1 LRPWVRLPQ
10 INASGRSVSRIL
22 SSESLK
28 FTPRR
33 LHPCL
38 LASAIIHLCSL
49 PETQAERAAPSSL
62 LDLAPDGGYLAA
74 HITANAGGLLR
85 RLFTM
90 TGARQSCPEFVAE
103 SRRSTSRPRLFFSV
117 ALSDRFLRP
126 GISPAPC
133 PAEYGLSS
141 TLRNGEPRSPNR
153 PEACSSYTRD
163 KAASTPRSVLRLT
176 VFSLPTQNREW
187 QSSRMACFASEA
199 RLRTLRDGLAGLFNV
214 KLSRKIRSRG
224 ESWSRPRGSS

>member
-1 LRPWVRLPQ
+1 MS
-10 INASGRSVSRIL
+10 ASGRSVSRIL
-22 SSESLK
+22 SSESHK

-33 LHPCL
+33 LHPCR

-49 PETQAERAAPSSL
+49 PETQAERATPSSL

-74 HITANAGGLLR
+74 HIAVNAGGLLH

-90 TGARQSCPEFVAE
+90 TGARQCCPEFVAE
-103 SRRSTSRPRLFFSV
+103 SRGSISRPRLLFSV

-141 TLRNGEPRSPNR
+141 TLPEGEPRSPNR
-153 PEACSSYTRD
+153 PEASSSYSRGR
-163 KAASTPRSVLRLT
+163 ASSTP
-176 VFSLPTQNREW
+176 LPRVRQN
-187 QSSRMACFASEA
+187 AV
-199 RLRTLRDGLAGLFNV
+199 RDA
-214 KLSRKIRSRG
+214 
-224 ESWSRPRGSS
+224 